1 MKTYFNNL
9 NLNEMEDAIDEYE
22 RLKDTLIGMAQTTE
36 YLNVDFL
43 LDVLMDE
50 YMDDIDEMQDILNQV
65 ENEETPSAYEDYYE
79 NVITPTMRGLK

>member
-50 YMDDIDEMQDILNQV
+50 YMDDIDEMQDILNQA
-65 ENEETPSAYEDYYE
+65 ENGETPSAYKDYYE

>member
-65 ENEETPSAYEDYYE
+65 ENGETPSAYEDYYE
-79 NVITPTMRGLK
+79 NVITPTMRGLR

>member
-22 RLKDTLIGMAQTTE
+22 RLKDTLIGIAQTTE

-65 ENEETPSAYEDYYE
+65 ENGEIPSAYEDYYE
-79 NVITPTMRGLK
+79 NVITPTMRGLR

>member
-65 ENEETPSAYEDYYE
+65 ENGETPNAYEDYYE
-79 NVITPTMRGLK
+79 NVITPTMRGLR

>member
-50 YMDDIDEMQDILNQV
+50 YMDDIDEMQDILNQA
-65 ENEETPSAYEDYYE
+65 ENGETPSAYEDYYE

>member
-65 ENEETPSAYEDYYE
+65 ENGETPSAYEDYYE